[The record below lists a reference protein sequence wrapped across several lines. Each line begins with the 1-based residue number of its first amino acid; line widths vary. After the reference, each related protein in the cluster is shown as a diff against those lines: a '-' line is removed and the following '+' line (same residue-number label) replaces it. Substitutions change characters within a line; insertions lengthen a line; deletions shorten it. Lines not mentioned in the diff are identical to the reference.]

1 MSARLSVAYSL
12 EKKMKKS
19 ITGICIVVC
28 AVLLCGCHR
37 DEYRADA
44 YVPKAEFSAKANEA
58 DGIKPSSGNGY
69 FFTYNDMDIRVDADA
84 KAVTDILGEP
94 DTYFESPSC
103 AAQGIGK
110 LYGYGDFE
118 IQTYPE
124 GEDDRILYVMLKTDM
139 VSTPEGIDISNNRD
153 DVIAAYGNPTEENA
167 SSLIYE
173 KDGMKLKFIFDTDDM
188 ISIEYD
194 SPLA

>member
-1 MSARLSVAYSL
+1 MKRYVTFIILSVTAA
-12 EKKMKKS
+12 
-19 ITGICIVVC
+19 CVF
-28 AVLLCGCHR
+28 CGCHR
-37 DEYRADA
+37 DETRPDA
-44 YVPKAEFSAKANEA
+44 YVPKTEFSAKTSDE
-58 DGIKPSSGNGY
+58 GVKPSSGNGY
-69 FFTYNDMDIRVDADA
+69 FFSYNDIDIKVDLDA
-84 KAVTDILGEP
+84 TEVTDALGEP

-124 GEDDRILYVMLKTDM
+124 GDDDKILYVMLKTDM
-139 VSTPEGIDISNNRD
+139 VSTPEGIDISKSRE
-153 DVIAAYGNPTEENA
+153 DVIAAYGEPTEENT

-173 KDGMKLKFIFDTDDM
+173 KDGMKLKFIFDKDDM

>member
-1 MSARLSVAYSL
+1 MKRRIILPALAILS
-12 EKKMKKS
+12 
-19 ITGICIVVC
+19 ICS
-28 AVLLCGCHR
+28 LCGCHR
-37 DEYRADA
+37 DETRPDA
-44 YVPKAEFSAKANEA
+44 YVPKTEFSAKTTDE
-58 DGIKPSSGNGY
+58 GVKPSAGNGY
-69 FFTYNDMDIRVDADA
+69 FFTYDDMDIKVDADA
-84 KAVTDILGEP
+84 AAVTEALGEP

-124 GEDDRILYVMLKTDM
+124 GDDDKILYVMLKTDM
-139 VSTPEGIDISNNRD
+139 VSTPEGIDISKSRE
-153 DVIAAYGNPTEENA
+153 DVMMAYGDPIEETA
-167 SSLIYE
+167 SSLVYE
-173 KDGMKLKFIFDTDDM
+173 KGGMKLKFIFDKDDM